1 MVGARRV
8 ELRFDFGFAAFADLC
23 GDVRIDHDGF
33 AQCNKFRPAG
43 FKRRQNIVGG
53 KQVAHA
59 DKGQLAIDTV
69 VDKLYTGLRR
79 IAAASDFFVELPQGN
94 VLWAE

>member
-33 AQCNKFRPAG
+33 AQCDKFRPAG
-43 FKRRQNIVGG
+43 FKRRQNIVSG

-59 DKGQLAIDTV
+59 DKGQLAVDAV
-69 VDKLYTGLRR
+69 VDELHTGLRR
-79 IAAASDFFVELPQGN
+79 IAAAADFLVEFP
-94 VLWAE
+94 